1 MILKI
6 ITSGVLFFLIVT
18 SCNAQRGQIDEPL
31 RSFLVE
37 MNETPTKDYK
47 GKFYVVN
54 ILDNS
59 SFDSTKNGIYKF
71 GMLGAHS
78 RQFLFLYEDEKVNII
93 RDYSITNVLE
103 KLIFYYKRND
113 SNVSTKEKI
122 KYLENIIPIIQK
134 NQFPSGY
141 MELEDDIEDK

>member
-1 MILKI
+1 MIFKI
-6 ITSGVLFFLIVT
+6 IANGVFFFLIVT
-18 SCNAQRGQIDEPL
+18 SCNAQKDQIDEPL

-54 ILDNS
+54 ILDKS

-78 RQFLFLYEDEKVNII
+78 RPFLFLYEDKKVNII
-93 RDYSITNVLE
+93 RNYSVANVLE
-103 KLIFYYKRND
+103 KLILYYKRND
-113 SNVSTKEKI
+113 SNISTEDKI
-122 KYLENIIPIIQK
+122 KYLENIIHIIKK

-141 MELEDDIEDK
+141 IKLEGDIENK